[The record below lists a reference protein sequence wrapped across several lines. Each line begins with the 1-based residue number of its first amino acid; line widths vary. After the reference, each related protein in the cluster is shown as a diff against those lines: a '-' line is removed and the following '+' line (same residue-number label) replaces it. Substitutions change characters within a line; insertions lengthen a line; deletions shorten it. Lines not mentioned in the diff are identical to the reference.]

1 MTLKRTLSKGDRIM
15 KKISLISAVLASVL
29 LLGACGDKK
38 EAKPEATP
46 TPTPVTTESVA
57 TEESEPEEEVEMP
70 EYDGELTVENYFYV
84 DPSETEWGQTSE
96 ASYLINLVDLDY
108 IKESM
113 GDVFKV
119 DSIEDLASLTYFVNT
134 YPAPR
139 TGDDKMFIK
148 VDLLCDIDINGEDWA
163 PLGIYDED
171 HSKAFCGLFSANG
184 HTIKNIYISSDDE
197 QIGFFGDIVGSTV
210 CGLRLEEA
218 FIFGKDSA
226 MMAGHM
232 YDARFFD
239 CHVVGYL
246 PDSSDFE
253 SVFIFPA
260 NVDPGNNRF
269 LDCSMDVTNGD
280 NFTYK
285 EEIDVNPYDEGMDN
299 AFINLYDPDKDGV
312 YEYNVSYYEQ

>member
-1 MTLKRTLSKGDRIM
+1 M

-57 TEESEPEEEVEMP
+57 TEESEPEEEVEAP
-70 EYDGELTVENYFYV
+70 EYNGELTVENFFYV
-84 DPSETEWGQTSE
+84 DPSETEWGKTSE

-113 GDVFKV
+113 DDVFKV

-218 FIFGKDSA
+218 CIFGDNSS

-253 SVFIFPA
+253 SVFLFPA
-260 NVDPGNNRF
+260 NIDPGNNRF
-269 LDCSMDVTNGD
+269 LDCSMDVMNAD
-280 NFTYK
+280 NITCK